1 VYKRELRQKSKDFR
15 RNLSI
20 EEKLTKDTAV
30 FQRIISLRQYR
41 GAKMLICYVSTDI
54 EVDTHALINH
64 ALSCGKRVVVPRC
77 VEGTRLMEF
86 YEIRSLEELER
97 GTFGVLEPPPN
108 PARLV
113 TRFDRSICIVPA
125 LVYDLQG
132 HRLGYGSGYYDR
144 FLSGY
149 EDFKV
154 GVTYTE
160 CVRRHLQHGRF
171 DVPVDLLVTDR
182 YLRFTN
188 RQRKPSGKS

>member
-1 VYKRELRQKSKDFR
+1 MYKRELRQKSKDFR